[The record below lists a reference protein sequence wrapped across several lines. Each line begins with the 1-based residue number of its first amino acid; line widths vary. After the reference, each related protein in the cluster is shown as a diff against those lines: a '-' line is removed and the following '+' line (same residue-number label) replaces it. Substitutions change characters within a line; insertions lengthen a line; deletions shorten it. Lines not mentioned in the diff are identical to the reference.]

1 MRKRKV
7 DTIRY
12 CGQWRITLWSN
23 DESRDEEKDDGSTWK
38 ICKIPR
44 IELTKKCGDW
54 IQWDICDKYVCPK
67 CSGDEVAPKCYDKRY
82 ISEMMIFL
90 YYLHWIINIKIKSHS
105 ILHYLQS
112 ADLSKKSFNWLCHRN
127 IWLCQYWLFSV
138 NGQLSFLSIISIDL
152 KVWGYPAL
160 LISWFINFKVSRVLN
175 YAMKSP
181 IFTESLL
188 ISIHLVKIF
197 QFFLC
202 AFTWNRPSTT

>member
-54 IQWDICDKYVCPK
+54 IHWDICDKCICPK

-112 ADLSKKSFNWLCHRN
+112 ADLSKNLSIDCVIEIYDCVN
-127 IWLCQYWLFSV
+127 IDFSQSMVNYLFSV
-138 NGQLSFLSIISIDL
+138 L
-152 KVWGYPAL
+152 
-160 LISWFINFKVSRVLN
+160 
-175 YAMKSP
+175 
-181 IFTESLL
+181 
-188 ISIHLVKIF
+188 F
-197 QFFLC
+197 Q
-202 AFTWNRPSTT
+202 

>member
-7 DTIRY
+7 YTIRY

-23 DESRDEEKDDGSTWK
+23 DEIRDEEKMMVVLEKFVRSPGENWRRNVEIGFSEIYVTNISVQSALGTRLLQSATTKDTF
-38 ICKIPR
+38 PR
-44 IELTKKCGDW
+44 W
-54 IQWDICDKYVCPK
+54 WF
-67 CSGDEVAPKCYDKRY
+67 
-82 ISEMMIFL
+82 FL